1 MVSMKKRELLTL
13 CKDSDAAMAHSPLAG
28 VSACSGSPCSPGS
41 YGNAGEGAR
50 RPLPSDNTRDMYYSA
65 QNLAGVG

>member
-1 MVSMKKRELLTL
+1 MKKREQLTL
-13 CKDSDAAMAHSPLAG
+13 CKDSDAGMAHSPLAG

-41 YGNAGEGAR
+41 YGNAGEGAKSQ
-50 RPLPSDNTRDMYYSA
+50 LLLDHTRNMYYSA